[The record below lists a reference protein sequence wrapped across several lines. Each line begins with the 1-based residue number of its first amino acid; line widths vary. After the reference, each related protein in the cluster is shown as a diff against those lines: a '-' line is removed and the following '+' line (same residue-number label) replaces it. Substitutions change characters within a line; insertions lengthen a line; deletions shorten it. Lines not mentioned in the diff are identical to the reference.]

1 MTKYRK
7 KTSFISKDLEKRNR
21 QLANLK
27 RGKEPGTLQFTHYR
41 TKKLQEVNII
51 EFATGE
57 NWLGLSFEER
67 PAQSIILKSIY
78 GIELNKEELKIY
90 QKLTK
95 NKKEF
100 EAGEEKTEAV
110 LALGA
115 RSGKSL
121 LASIVAIYEATRSK
135 WAKYLNKGES
145 GYIVVV
151 STRQKQ
157 SEQII
162 GANCQRLMENSYNLR
177 GLIKDSTQSE
187 LTLKNNMKIISLP
200 CNSTAGRGLPIA
212 CLIFDEIAHFYTE
225 GVKADE
231 TIFNALRPRQ
241 VQFPGCKL
249 IMISTPAAKMGIF
262 FNFFDEG
269 FKTPGRLTAQAGSLF
284 MNPLVDQAFL
294 RKEKK
299 RDLDNYLREFEAHF
313 SEKLEAFFSYE
324 IIVNAL
330 RLAGDLPYKAGYQYS
345 AGIDASGLTG
355 RDKFALAI
363 SHKEGE
369 NIYIDKAIAWDLKDS
384 DLIMADIKE
393 IMKIYNITKVL
404 IDKYAKGWVQ
414 NALEKIGLE
423 VDIRPSLTE
432 IFVNLK
438 SLMLGNRLYLPD
450 NQGIKKALQNTIG
463 FYGRNNALSIAHPRD
478 SEGHA
483 DILDAIATAVFNA
496 SGEEPKQIIEGKSAG
511 PRQSSSRPEEDREY
525 RDSDW

>member
-1 MTKYRK
+1 MAKYRK
-7 KTSFISKDLEKRNR
+7 KSSFIAKDPEARAK

-27 RGKEPGTLQFTHYR
+27 RGKTPGTLPAIIEKA
-41 TKKLQEVNII
+41 KKLQDLNII

-57 NWLGLSFEER
+57 NWLNLSFKDR
-67 PAQSIILKSIY
+67 PAQEVILRVIY
-78 GIELNKEELKIY
+78 GLPLNDDQLKIY
-90 QKLTK
+90 HKLTK

-100 EAGEEKTEAV
+100 EAGEEKAEAV

-121 LASIVAIYEATRSK
+121 EASIIAIYEATRSK
-135 WAKYLNKGES
+135 WQKYLNKGES
-145 GYIVVV
+145 GYVVVV

-162 GANCQRLMENSYNLR
+162 GANCLRLMENSYNLR

-200 CNSTAGRGLPIA
+200 CNATSGRGLPIA

-249 IMISTPAAKMGIF
+249 IMISTPAAKQGIF

-269 FKTPGRLTAQAGSLF
+269 FKTPGRLTAQAPTLF
-284 MNPLVDQAFL
+284 MNPLVDHKFL
-294 RKEKK
+294 QKEKK
-299 RDLDNYLREFEAHF
+299 RDIDNYLREFEAQF

-330 RLAGDLPYKAGYQYS
+330 KLAGDLPYNPEYS
-345 AGIDASGLTG
+345 YFAGIDASGLAG
-355 RDKFALAI
+355 RDKFALSI
-363 SHKEGE
+363 CHNQGTDV
-369 NIYIDKAIAWDLKDS
+369 YIDKAVTWDIKDG
-384 DLIMADIKE
+384 DLIMADIEK
-393 IMKIYNITKVL
+393 IMGIYNITKVS
-404 IDKYAKGWVQ
+404 IDRYAKGWVQ
-414 NALEKIGLE
+414 NALEKIGLKVE
-423 VDIRPSLTE
+423 IRPSLTE

-438 SLMLGNRLYLPD
+438 SLMLGNRLFLPD
-450 NQGIKKALQNTIG
+450 IQGIKKALQNTIG
-463 FYGRNNALSIAHPRD
+463 FYGRNNALSISHSRD
-478 SEGHA
+478 SEGHG
-483 DILDAIATAVFNA
+483 DILDAIATSAFNA
-496 SGEEPKQIIEGKSAG
+496 SGEEPEPYFLSLQ
-511 PRQSSSRPEEDREY
+511 PTQEEIDEESWEKI
-525 RDSDW
+525 D